1 MEINNPLIEWSD
13 SCLTGIARIDA
24 QHQGLVSGLN
34 SLGYLALKQKFN
46 AKKFIQELDC
56 LIRCF
61 SEHFAEEEKV
71 MLNFEY
77 EEDREHRDRHSEILK
92 KLFNLRVKVLIT
104 SDFKSNY
111 LLKSLKIFKLFLEDD
126 IKVTK
131 DISANSKQSSIK
143 AE

>member
-1 MEINNPLIEWSD
+1 MEINQPLIDWND
-13 SCLTGIARIDA
+13 SCLTGITRIDD
-24 QHQGLVSGLN
+24 QHQELASGLN
-34 SLGYLALKQKFN
+34 LLGQLAIEQRFN
-46 AKKFIQELDC
+46 AKQFIQELDY

-61 SEHFAEEEKV
+61 SEHFAEEERV

-77 EEDREHRDRHSEILK
+77 EEDREHRDRHSQILK
-92 KLFNLRVKVLIT
+92 KLFNLRVEVSIT
-104 SDFKSNY
+104 PNFKSNY

-131 DISANSKQSSIK
+131 DISNNPKQLSAK